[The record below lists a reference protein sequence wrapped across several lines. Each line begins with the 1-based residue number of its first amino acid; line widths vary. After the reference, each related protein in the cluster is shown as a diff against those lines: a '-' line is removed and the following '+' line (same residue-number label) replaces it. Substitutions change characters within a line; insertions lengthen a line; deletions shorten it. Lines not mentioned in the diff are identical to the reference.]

1 MATHNPSLFFGY
13 DEFVIDQ
20 DEFLPGEL
28 PKHVRSIESGRLIA
42 FNPDQMTLHTESGEF
57 SLRLK
62 QSAFGLS
69 AATSEIF
76 FSCVANALHGKRKG
90 LTVLKWVNR
99 FSRLMDVI
107 VPLVDKP
114 ILTITLSMFLYSTKD
129 DGASNAKTLR
139 SLLKFWIRQG
149 HPGISKDLK
158 DHLSTSKAPK
168 PRSTLEIQANS
179 TQERPFSSQQ
189 VREILSTVEDLYVK
203 RVFSPQ
209 DYLLWRLIIS
219 EAMRPSQLHLLRV
232 GDIKIIRDA
241 SGNVIRIFIDTPIVK
256 QKATSA
262 RKYMMQYQLSS
273 AVIPAILAQLNYLN
287 AVAGKSL
294 CDSTPLFSVVR
305 RNGKPLSI
313 AKKGMWI
320 SSLIARTR
328 AYIANH
334 SDDFNDIEFFT
345 RRFKHTKLTHLAIIG
360 APLAVLARAGFQT
373 STISLRHYVNLSAEA
388 FDAYELKMDES
399 HNEIASTFRGEIVSR
414 EWQSTHDEQSLIL
427 SPSMSEVVG
436 GCAATP
442 CGVLAPIGCYTCSRF
457 RAFKDGPH
465 QEVLDELLFKRNRAV
480 GLQLPLETV
489 QRDDF
494 LIAVVRAVIDQ
505 IQNIE

>member
-1 MATHNPSLFFGY
+1 
-13 DEFVIDQ
+13 
-20 DEFLPGEL
+20 LPGDL
-28 PKHVRSIESGRLIA
+28 PKQVRSIESGRLMA
-42 FNPDQMTLHTESGEF
+42 FNPVHMTLQTELRES

-76 FSCVANALHGKRKG
+76 FSCVADALHGKRKG
-90 LTVLKWVNR
+90 STVIKWVNR
-99 FSRLMDVI
+99 FSRFLDVI

-114 ILTITLSMFLYSTKD
+114 ILTITLSMFLYSTKE
-129 DGASNAKTLR
+129 DGASNEKMLR

-149 HPGISKDLK
+149 RPGIAKDLK
-158 DHLSTSKAPK
+158 NHLATSKSPK
-168 PRSTLEIQANS
+168 PRSTIEIQTNS
-179 TQERPFSSQQ
+179 INERPFSSQQ
-189 VREILSTVEDLYVK
+189 VREILSTVEDLYIK
-203 RVFSPQ
+203 RDFSPQ

-241 SGNVIRIFIDTPIVK
+241 SGNVIRIFMDTPIVK

-273 AVIPAILAQLNYLN
+273 AVIPAMLAQLNYLN
-287 AVAGKSL
+287 AVAGESL
-294 CDSTPLFSVVR
+294 SDSTPLFSVVR
-305 RNGKPLSI
+305 PNGKPLAI
-313 AKKGMWI
+313 AKKGI
-320 SSLIARTR
+320 GITSLIDRTR
-328 AYIANH
+328 VHIANH
-334 SDDFNDIEFFT
+334 SDEFSNIDLFT

-388 FDAYELKMDES
+388 FDAYELKTDANHS
-399 HNEIASTFRGEIVSR
+399 EIASAFRGEIISR
-414 EWQSTHDEQSLIL
+414 ERQSMHGEESLIL

-436 GCAATP
+436 GCATTP
-442 CGVLAPIGCYTCSRF
+442 CGVLAPIGCYACSRF

-480 GLQLPLETV
+480 ELQLPLETV
-489 QRDDF
+489 QRDDS
-494 LIAVVRAVIDQ
+494 LIAAVRTVINK